1 MLIMVLLLLS
11 SCVNNPTTTYATRDV
26 EVVFGEEQTYPRIAL
41 VIGNND
47 YERNKKLINAVP
59 DARAMR
65 DFFEKKNFK
74 VVYTENANKDTMN
87 SKINEF
93 MGGLGKK
100 SVAVVYYAGHASQ
113 DKSRTTG
120 VITNYLVPVNDNTLT
135 SITDYDR
142 DAIPLNYILNK
153 ADELNHGL
161 NIAMLD
167 ACRTPIGRGGNIQNI
182 GAEGVYLVYS
192 TASGTTAS
200 DSGAFRRS
208 FLKYAEQPLKLTDIF
223 GNVKMDLRKEGQRP
237 SIQDDAVGM
246 FYFSKPKP
254 VVVPTPTNPQAIES
268 VSQQPTSK
276 WITPKDSVC
285 KANGGE
291 IDKYGV
297 CKAKWEEAK
306 QICRA
311 SGGSLPTKEVL
322 GQVVSDCGGILGNW
336 WIKENASL
344 ESLFDSSGL
353 TEDSAKNIKNSNY
366 QSCYKSKGFNSNDYW
381 SSTTNVT
388 NTNNAWYVSF
398 HYGYQN
404 NYTKDNSSYVRCV
417 RVGQ

>member
-237 SIQDDAVGM
+237 SIQNDIVGM
-246 FYFSKPKP
+246 FYFSKPK
-254 VVVPTPTNPQAIES
+254 
-268 VSQQPTSK
+268 QPTSK

-285 KANGGE
+285 KSNGGK
-291 IDKYGV
+291 INKHGV
-297 CKAKWEEAK
+297 CEAPWKEAK
-306 QICRA
+306 NICRA
-311 SGGSLPTKEVL
+311 SGGSLPSKEVL
-322 GQVVSDCGGILGNW
+322 GQVITDCGGILINDFSE
-336 WIKENASL
+336 K
-344 ESLFDSSGL
+344 DY
-353 TEDSAKNIKNSNY
+353 TKNRKNSNY
-366 QSCYKSKGFNSNDYW
+366 HSCYKSKGFFDSSLYW
-381 SSTTNVT
+381 SSTSDVNSY
-388 NTNNAWYVSF
+388 NSAWLVNF
-398 HYGYQN
+398 HYGNQGRSS
-404 NYTKDNSSYVRCV
+404 KDSSYYVRCV
-417 RVGQ
+417 RAGQ